1 MLPIPAETLHH
12 LTTRHHPDLIL
23 SRLRKLMDPSA
34 HRGCTN
40 SRITSTADGVPHT
53 IDGTLVAPDRLL
65 PHRYH
70 TNPPKSDQ
78 TLLRAYAAITLPYIL
93 DALQTAL
100 LQYTPYLSASYCRQ
114 WLVANNHGQ
123 FAILDDITEL
133 PPSWAIVCDRTP
145 AAVAACQLS
154 PRMAYD
160 RIAGQLNCY
169 GAPDRLT
176 DWALRTLGATNP
188 ATRDT
193 LASTL
198 DVTNGRTLYRYTT
211 GAQKI
216 PPSLLLHLRHLAIAT
231 PL

>member
-23 SRLRKLMDPSA
+23 ARLRDLISQITPGSPA
-34 HRGCTN
+34 
-40 SRITSTADGVPHT
+40 RITSNADGYPT
-53 IDGTLVAPDRLL
+53 IHPTGAHLPTDRIL
-65 PHRYH
+65 PPRYQ
-70 TNPPKSDQ
+70 TNPPKSPK
-78 TLLRAYAAITLPYIL
+78 TILRAYAAITLPYIL

-100 LQYTPYLSASYCRQ
+100 RQYTPYLDATYCRQ
-114 WLVANNHGQ
+114 WLIANNHGQ

-145 AAVAACQLS
+145 AAGAACQLS

-193 LASTL
+193 LAATL

>member
-12 LTTRHHPDLIL
+12 LTTRHNPDLIL
-23 SRLRKLMDPSA
+23 ARLRDLLSQIPTGSPA
-34 HRGCTN
+34 
-40 SRITSTADGVPHT
+40 RITSNADGYPT
-53 IDGTLVAPDRLL
+53 IHPTGANLPPDRIL
-65 PHRYH
+65 PPRYQ
-70 TNPPKSDQ
+70 TNPPKSPQ
-78 TLLRAYAAITLPYIL
+78 TILRAYAAITLPYIL

-100 LQYTPYLSASYCRQ
+100 LQYSPYLDAPCCRQ
-114 WLVANNHGQ
+114 WLIANNHGQ
-123 FAILDDITEL
+123 IVILDDITEL